1 MPKSRITRRQLER
14 PLQTLARQLDET
26 LPALVGTE
34 SRVGFILMLFD
45 FGQGGN
51 LAYVSNGDR
60 AGTIAALREWLAR
73 AEVGLVTDPPGPPG
87 EA

>member
-1 MPKSRITRRQLER
+1 MAESKITRRQLER
-14 PLQTLARQLDET
+14 PLQQLARQLDET
-26 LPALVGTE
+26 LPELVGTDR
-34 SRVGFILMLFD
+34 RVGFVLMLFD

-73 AEVGLVTDPPGPPG
+73 AEVGLMTDPPGSPG